1 MKDPHDNMVATRG
14 GGDNLIPRARGSHL
28 ERNIMAV
35 RGSGNV
41 PRARGSQENTILD
54 RDEGGPW
61 TGIPID
67 TKVAIRG
74 GGEHSIPR
82 AGGSH
87 LERDIMV
94 ARGNEK
100 LLKARGP
107 HDNVLIDI
115 K

>member
-1 MKDPHDNMVATRG
+1 MLYTRQG
-14 GGDNLIPRARGSHL
+14 R
-28 ERNIMAV
+28 
-35 RGSGNV
+35 
-41 PRARGSQENTILD
+41 
-54 RDEGGPW
+54 

-67 TKVAIRG
+67 TKVVIRG

-82 AGGSH
+82 ARGSH

-100 LLKARGP
+100 VLKARGP

-115 K
+115 KKGLEFCNLL